1 MENYRKDLYKLLC
14 VHIRPFYHS
23 IILSNWIDL
32 RNEHVHRMR
41 TEECVIAQCFSI
53 GPVADSKLCPVSY
66 FEKRLSVARSLCGML
81 DD

>member
-1 MENYRKDLYKLLC
+1 MNTY
-14 VHIRPFYHS
+14 V
-23 IILSNWIDL
+23 
-32 RNEHVHRMR
+32 VHRMR